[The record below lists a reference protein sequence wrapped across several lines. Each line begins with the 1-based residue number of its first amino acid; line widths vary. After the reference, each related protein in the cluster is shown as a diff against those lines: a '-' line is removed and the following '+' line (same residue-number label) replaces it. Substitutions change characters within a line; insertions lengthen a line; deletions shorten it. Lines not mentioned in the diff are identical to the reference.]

1 MKELRLFLA
10 ILLAPLVFQAAS
22 ADDADD
28 IARAATRRIGTT
40 SSVQQPLRQKTSAP
54 EKSSTTT
61 KTGNVSRITSTE
73 TKASP
78 TKERTP
84 TNNTRT
90 ATTQQIQTPAR
101 AITQRVQNRP
111 TQNIIKRNTIRT
123 TPAAQNAPST
133 TNSRSATISRT
144 GNIDTTNL
152 RETQPTTRYITRTNN
167 QRISRA
173 AIMARSGTDTPT
185 ANDIISRD
193 YKKCREVFYNCMD
206 EFCANKDSQLR
217 RCACSSRMNEFDGAK
232 KQLAQVEDKLLDF
245 SQRLLTVSMD
255 TEDAAVLNQ
264 ATEGE
269 LAFYASE
276 DKSTSKQ
283 MLDEI
288 SKKLN
293 TSFDNSEL
301 DQGLNA
307 ISLSLN
313 TDAAFDS
320 IDSML
325 GASTTTKSGT
335 ELYSAALPVCR
346 EMAMEVCTAEELSIA
361 EGGYQVMIEQ
371 DCTTVAKSYETQTE
385 QARTQL
391 LESSAL
397 LDISRLDIHQ
407 KRNSDDILTC
417 KKKMIT
423 MLTDTTVCGKNMEQC
438 LDMTGRYIDPST
450 GEAFLTTDLA
460 NLKYLISRPENGK
473 KWQTMSGNE
482 SFVLFLNSKKKF
494 LEPAMEHCQDIA
506 DYVWT
511 EFLEDALAQ
520 IKLAQESK
528 LEEVRQSCTTLT
540 TQCLDNAYDSISEF
554 DARALSIF
562 GVSADTTVNAMCT
575 DVKTAC
581 TALLETIGGGEDWK
595 TGVDTI
601 VQTKTYE
608 TIIKTCREVGKN
620 CIIQACTSITGNFG
634 LCENIETSINRKSI
648 INRSAC
654 WDEVYECIANAGD
667 ETIESIMKDAD
678 RNRYNSNTGYT
689 TPYRALLGY
698 NNLNPHDWCTID
710 DEKYCNNNQSIECAK
725 CRLTEQI
732 WGHCDKAPTAT
743 DTSSKII
750 ENTNSNE
757 ETLLSWFARN
767 TNTNSCKDTTCGA
780 GLRFY
785 EGSCVDEENLTSF
798 GTFCASTSTMY
809 TFDGTE
815 QTDCCTTKKTFT
827 YTNDGNQF
835 CCANELKAPETTATN
850 TYETDGALEFT
861 NVCAPSNNNMVPVVA
876 TAEYILYCN
885 GGVTPGDN
893 TIKCSGDFIK
903 VDKDGYTRNPSLQGD
918 TTNYNII
925 NNIQVTKADSK
936 TTIEKDNQTIDVT
949 SWTINYNPSSTTTQ
963 GAQSE

>member
-40 SSVQQPLRQKTSAP
+40 SSVQQTLRQKTSAP

-73 TKASP
+73 TKTSP

-90 ATTQQIQTPAR
+90 ATTQRIQTPAR

-123 TPAAQNAPST
+123 TSATQNTPST

-144 GNIDTTNL
+144 GNIGATNI
-152 RETQPTTRYITRTNN
+152 REIQPTTRNITRTNN

-245 SQRLLTVSMD
+245 SQHLLTVSMD
-255 TEDAAVLNQ
+255 AEDAAVLNQ

-361 EGGYQVMIEQ
+361 EGGYQIMIEQ

-460 NLKYLISRPENGK
+460 NLKYLITRPENGK

-620 CIIQACTSITGNFG
+620 CIVQACTSITGNFG

-654 WDEVYECIANAGD
+654 WDEVYDCIANAGD

-678 RNRYNSNTGYT
+678 RNRYNSNDGYT

-698 NNLNPHDWCTID
+698 DNRSPYDWCNID
-710 DEKYCNNNQSIECAK
+710 DKKYCNNNQSIECAK

-732 WGHCDKAPTAT
+732 WGHCDQKPT
-743 DTSSKII
+743 DSKSIIIKNPDSS
-750 ENTNSNE
+750 E

-780 GLRFY
+780 GLRFHN
-785 EGSCVDEENLTSF
+785 GSCVNEDSFTSF
-798 GTFCASTSTMY
+798 GDFCPSDTQMIY
-809 TFDGTE
+809 IFDGTG
-815 QTDCCTTKKTFT
+815 QTDCCTTKNTFK
-827 YTNDGNQF
+827 YTNDSYYDF
-835 CCANELKAPETTATN
+835 CCANELKQPITTTTN
-850 TYETDGALEFT
+850 TYETDGALQFT

-885 GGVTPGDN
+885 GGVTSEDG

-903 VDKDGYTRNPSLQGD
+903 VDKYGYTTNPAND
-918 TTNYNII
+918 INYNII
-925 NNIQVTKADSK
+925 NNIQVNKDSTSGD
-936 TTIEKDNQTIDVT
+936 TTIYTDNPIDVT
-949 SWTINYNPSSTTTQ
+949 SWTINYNPPSTTTQ